1 MIALYRTFYVIPLF
15 FGIIQLQSSKS
26 HTLTGPIM
34 RPFSPNYGIST
45 IVNHYQEGDNQYHA
59 HVTPIFQT
67 STFGFPDV
75 ATGAAIFAG
84 EQSGYIYSRAGNP
97 NVVQLAKKYAYLEGL
112 DLIRQNPDVSPDEL
126 VAGRVMSSGMAAI
139 SAAVMGHVTAGQKV
153 IVQRELY
160 GNAYRFF
167 NEVAPRIGIQVIWV
181 DRMDADAWEQAF
193 AAHPDA
199 VLAYVET
206 PANPTLSV
214 LDLKAVADIA
224 HARGAWCMVDNT
236 FATPYHQRP
245 LTLGYD
251 VVVHST
257 TKYLTGHGVVIGGA
271 VVSRHVHDYINARK
285 DGVGLMARVMGP
297 AVSPFDAWLA
307 NLGLKTFEIRMQRHA
322 ENAMTIARWLASHP
336 QVAEVHY
343 PGLESHPGHDIAKKQ
358 MFNGFGGMISFELKK
373 GFDAGVAMMNHVRLA
388 TLAVSLGNVD
398 SLIEHPASMTHAS
411 VPPEERRK
419 VGITD
424 GLVRFS
430 VGIENVDDLIDDL
443 DRAMSFIA

>member
-1 MIALYRTFYVIPLF
+1 MTPLDPKA
-15 FGIIQLQSSKS
+15 GI
-26 HTLTGPIM
+26 G
-34 RPFSPNYGIST
+34 T
-45 IVNHYQEGDNQYHA
+45 IVTHYQEGNNQYHA
-59 HVTPIFQT
+59 HITPIFQT

-84 EQSGYIYSRAGNP
+84 EQPGYIYSRAGNP
-97 NVVQLAKKYAYLEGL
+97 NVTQLAKKYAYLEGL
-112 DLIRQNPDVSPDEL
+112 DLIRQQPDREPDAI

-139 SAAVMGHVTAGQKV
+139 SAAVMGHVTAGEKV

-160 GNAYRFF
+160 GNAFRFF
-167 NEVAPRIGIQVIWV
+167 HEVAPRIGVQVVWV
-181 DRMDADAWEQAF
+181 DSMDARDWDAAF
-193 AAHPDA
+193 DAHPDA
-199 VLAYVET
+199 KLAYVET

-214 LDLKAVADIA
+214 LDLAAVAEIA
-224 HARGAWCMVDNT
+224 HARGAWVMVDNT

-245 LTLGYD
+245 LALGCD

-271 VVSRHVHDYINARK
+271 IVSTHLEYMHAKK
-285 DGVGLMARVMGP
+285 DGVGLLARVMGP

-322 ENAMTIARWLASHP
+322 ENAMALARWLESHP
-336 QVAEVHY
+336 QVAKVHY
-343 PGLESHPGHDIAKKQ
+343 PGLESHPGHAIARQQ
-358 MFNGFGGMISFELKK
+358 MVNGFGGMISFELKG
-373 GFDAGVAMMNHVRLA
+373 GFDAGVTVMNHVRLA

-398 SLIEHPASMTHAS
+398 TLIEHPASMTHAS

-424 GLVRFS
+424 GLVRLS
-430 VGIENVDDLIDDL
+430 VGIENVVDLMADL
-443 DRAMSFIA
+443 DQAMGRIKDQ

>member
-1 MIALYRTFYVIPLF
+1 MLKI
-15 FGIIQLQSSKS
+15 SS
-26 HTLTGPIM
+26 T
-34 RPFSPNYGIST
+34 YGIST
-45 IVNHYQEGDNQYHA
+45 IVNHCQEGDNPHHS
-59 HVTPIFQT
+59 HVSPIFQT

-84 EQSGYIYSRAGNP
+84 EQKGYIYSRAGNP
-97 NVVQLAKKYAYLEGL
+97 NVNQLAKKYAYLEGL
-112 DLIRQNPDVSPDEL
+112 DLIRQQPDADPDEL

-139 SAAVMGHVTAGQKV
+139 SSAVMGWMTAGDKA

-167 NEVAPRIGIQVIWV
+167 NEVAPRIGFETIWV
-181 DRMDADAWEQAF
+181 DQMNADAWEAAF
-193 AAHPDA
+193 DAHPDA
-199 VLAYVET
+199 TLAYVET
-206 PANPTLSV
+206 PANPTLSI

-224 HARGAWCMVDNT
+224 HAHNAWAMADNT

-251 VVVHST
+251 VVAHST
-257 TKYLTGHGVVIGGA
+257 TKYLTGHGVIIGGA
-271 VVSRHVHDYINARK
+271 VVSRHVDDYMNAGK

-322 ENAMTIARWLASHP
+322 ENAITIARWLEAHP
-336 QVAEVHY
+336 QVENVHY
-343 PGLESHPGHDIAKKQ
+343 PGLESHPGHEIAQKQ

-373 GFDAGVAMMNHVRLA
+373 GFAAGVTVMNNIQLA

-398 SLIEHPASMTHAS
+398 TLIEHPASMTHAG

-424 GLVRFS
+424 GLVRLS
-430 VGIENVDDLIDDL
+430 VGIENVEDLIADL
-443 DRAMSFIA
+443 DRALGFIA

>member
-1 MIALYRTFYVIPLF
+1 MSKI
-15 FGIIQLQSSKS
+15 SS
-26 HTLTGPIM
+26 T
-34 RPFSPNYGIST
+34 YGIGT
-45 IVNHYQEGDNQYHA
+45 IVNHCQEGANPLHS
-59 HVTPIFQT
+59 HVSPIFQT

-84 EQSGYIYSRAGNP
+84 EQKGYIYSRAGNP
-97 NVVQLAKKYAYLEGL
+97 NVDQLAKKYAYLEGL
-112 DLIRQNPDVSPDEL
+112 DLIRQNPDVDPDEI

-139 SAAVMGHVTAGQKV
+139 SSAVMGHLTAGDKA

-167 NEVAPRIGIQVIWV
+167 NEVAPRVGIQVVWV
-181 DRMDADAWEQAF
+181 DSLDADVWESTF
-193 AAHPDA
+193 DAHPDA
-199 VLAYVET
+199 ALAYVET
-206 PANPTLSV
+206 PANPTLSII
-214 LDLKAVADIA
+214 DLKAIVDLA
-224 HARGAWCMVDNT
+224 HAHDAWAMADNT

-251 VVVHST
+251 IVAHST

-271 VVSRHVHDYINARK
+271 VISRHVDDYMNNKK
-285 DGVGLMARVMGP
+285 DGVGLLARVMGP

-322 ENAMTIARWLASHP
+322 ENAMTIARWLEEHP
-336 QVAEVHY
+336 QVDKVHY
-343 PGLESHPGHDIAKKQ
+343 PGLESHPGHEIAKKQ

-373 GFDAGVAMMNHVRLA
+373 GFDAGVAVMNHVQLA

-398 SLIEHPASMTHAS
+398 ALIEHPASMTHAG

-424 GLVRFS
+424 GLVRLS
-430 VGIENVDDLIDDL
+430 VGIENVEDLIADL
-443 DRAMSFIA
+443 DRAMGFIA

>member
-1 MIALYRTFYVIPLF
+1 MLEI
-15 FGIIQLQSSKS
+15 SK
-26 HTLTGPIM
+26 G
-34 RPFSPNYGIST
+34 YGIGT
-45 IVNHYQEGDNQYHA
+45 IVNHCQEGDNPKHS
-59 HVTPIFQT
+59 HVSPIFQT

-75 ATGAAIFAG
+75 ETGAAIFAG
-84 EQSGYIYSRAGNP
+84 KQAGYIYSRAGNP
-97 NVVQLAKKYAYLEGL
+97 NVNQLATKYAYLEGL
-112 DLIRQNPDVSPDEL
+112 DLIRKNPNADPREI
-126 VAGRVMSSGMAAI
+126 VAARVMSSGMAAI
-139 SAAVMGHVTAGQKV
+139 SSAVMGRVKAGEKV
-153 IVQRELY
+153 IVQSELY

-167 NEVAPRIGIQVIWV
+167 NEIAPRIGVDVVWV
-181 DRMDADAWEQAF
+181 DSMDANDWKLVF
-193 AAHPDA
+193 DAHPDA

-214 LDLKAVADIA
+214 IDLERIA
-224 HARGAWCMVDNT
+224 EMAHEYAAWVMVDNT

-245 LTLGYD
+245 LSLGCD

-271 VVSRHVHDYINARK
+271 IVSRHVDDYINASK

-322 ENAMTIARWLASHP
+322 ENAMTIALWLTEHP

-343 PGLESHPGHDIAKKQ
+343 PGLKNHPGHEIAKKQ
-358 MFNGFGGMISFELKK
+358 MSNGFGGMLSFELKK
-373 GFDAGVAMMNHVRLA
+373 GVGAGVALMNHVQLA

-398 SLIEHPASMTHAS
+398 TLIEHPASMTHAS
-411 VPPEERRK
+411 IPPEERLK

-424 GLVRFS
+424 GLVRLS
-430 VGIENVDDLIDDL
+430 VGIENVEDLIDDL
-443 DRAMSFIA
+443 DHAMNAIE

>member
-1 MIALYRTFYVIPLF
+1 MTPLDPKA
-15 FGIIQLQSSKS
+15 GI
-26 HTLTGPIM
+26 G
-34 RPFSPNYGIST
+34 T
-45 IVNHYQEGDNQYHA
+45 IVTHYQEGNNQYHA
-59 HVTPIFQT
+59 HITPIFQT

-84 EQSGYIYSRAGNP
+84 EQPGYIYSRAGNP
-97 NVVQLAKKYAYLEGL
+97 NVTQLAKKYAYLEGL
-112 DLIRQNPDVSPDEL
+112 DLIRQQPDREPDAI

-139 SAAVMGHVTAGQKV
+139 SAAVMGHVTAGEKV

-160 GNAYRFF
+160 GNAFRFF
-167 NEVAPRIGIQVIWV
+167 HEVAPRIGIQVVWV
-181 DRMDADAWEQAF
+181 DSMDARDWDAAF
-193 AAHPDA
+193 NAHPDA
-199 VLAYVET
+199 KLAYVET

-214 LDLKAVADIA
+214 LDLAAVAEIA
-224 HARGAWCMVDNT
+224 HARGAWIMVDNT

-245 LTLGYD
+245 LALGCD

-271 VVSRHVHDYINARK
+271 IVSTHLEYMNAKK
-285 DGVGLMARVMGP
+285 DGVGLLARVMGP

-322 ENAMTIARWLASHP
+322 ENAMALARWLESHP
-336 QVAEVHY
+336 QVAKVHY
-343 PGLESHPGHDIAKKQ
+343 PGLESHPGHAIARKQ
-358 MFNGFGGMISFELKK
+358 MVNGFGGMISFELKG
-373 GFDAGVAMMNHVRLA
+373 GFDAGVTVMNHVRLA

-398 SLIEHPASMTHAS
+398 TLIEHPASMTHAS

-424 GLVRFS
+424 GLVRLS
-430 VGIENVDDLIDDL
+430 VGIENVVDLMADL
-443 DRAMSFIA
+443 DQAMGRIKDQ

>member
-1 MIALYRTFYVIPLF
+1 MDRGFDSRTIS
-15 FGIIQLQSSKS
+15 FGVDGNINMTSINPQS
-26 HTLTGPIM
+26 
-34 RPFSPNYGIST
+34 GIGT
-45 IVNHYQEGDNQYHA
+45 IVTHYQEGDNQHHA
-59 HVTPIFQT
+59 HITPIFQT

-75 ATGAAIFAG
+75 TTGAAIFAG

-97 NVVQLAKKYAYLEGL
+97 NVTQLAKKYAYLEGL
-112 DLIRQNPDVSPDEL
+112 DLIRQQPDKSPDEI

-139 SAAVMGHVTAGQKV
+139 SAAVMGHVVAGEKV

-167 NEVAPRIGIQVIWV
+167 NEVAPRIGIQVVWV
-181 DRMDADAWEQAF
+181 DSMDARAWEAAF
-193 AAHPDA
+193 DTHSDA
-199 VLAYVET
+199 KLAYVET
-206 PANPTLSV
+206 PANPTLSI
-214 LDLKAVADIA
+214 LDLAAVTAIA
-224 HARGAWCMVDNT
+224 HAHDAWVMVDNT

-245 LTLGYD
+245 LALGCD

-271 VVSRHVHDYINARK
+271 IVSAHLDYMNAK
-285 DGVGLMARVMGP
+285 QDGVGLLARVMGP

-307 NLGLKTFEIRMQRHA
+307 NIGLKTFEIRMQRHA
-322 ENAMTIARWLASHP
+322 ENAMTLAHWLEAHP
-336 QVAEVHY
+336 QVAKVNY
-343 PGLESHPGHDIAKKQ
+343 PGLESHPGHEIARKQ
-358 MFNGFGGMISFELKK
+358 MVNGFGGMISFELKK
-373 GFDAGVAMMNHVRLA
+373 GFDAGVAVMNHVQLA

-398 SLIEHPASMTHAS
+398 TLIEHPASMTHAG

-424 GLVRFS
+424 GLVRLS
-430 VGIENVDDLIDDL
+430 VGIENVKDLIEDL